1 MDSTAARSSVPQVDV
16 VIPARNEE
24 QSLARTIDQV
34 RGALSA
40 GACKLRFIVVDDGST
55 DETWSTMREIVR
67 RTGMNITAVRLSRRF
82 GKDAAIMAGLAQ
94 SQGDVAVTID
104 ADGQHPPVIIA
115 SMLDL
120 WKCGADV
127 VNGMK
132 AVRGEDSLR
141 QRAMA
146 ATFNWLFRSL
156 TKLDFAGASDFKLLD
171 RSVVRA
177 LLDCGDYNVFYRA
190 LVLWVGFRQV
200 TIPFDVLPA
209 SRESR
214 WTARALLLL
223 SINAIVMFSDLP
235 IYFLLTAGLA
245 TLLLCAVLMI
255 ILLARYFI
263 GPVPTGYP
271 TLLVL
276 QLATLSLT
284 LTAIGA
290 IGLYVR
296 AALAQ
301 SRARPR
307 YIVRAVVS
315 TEDVR

>member
-1 MDSTAARSSVPQVDV
+1 MRSPVPQVDV

-24 QSLARTIDQV
+24 YALASTIDQV
-34 RGALSA
+34 RDALSG

-55 DETWSTMREIVR
+55 DATWSTITDIQR
-67 RTGMNITAVRLSRRF
+67 RTGTNITAVRLSRRF

-94 SQGDVAVTID
+94 SRGDVAVTID
-104 ADGQHPPVIIA
+104 ADGQHPPAVIA
-115 SMLDL
+115 TMLEL
-120 WKCGADV
+120 WKSGADV

-132 AVRGEDSLR
+132 AVRAEDSLR
-141 QRAMA
+141 QRATA
-146 ATFNWLFRSL
+146 VIFNWLFRSL
-156 TKLDFAGASDFKLLD
+156 TRLDFAGASDFKLLD

-177 LLDCGDYNVFYRA
+177 LLDCGDYHVFYRA

-200 TIPFDVLPA
+200 AMPFDVSPA
-209 SRESR
+209 TRESR

-235 IYFLLTAGLA
+235 IYFLLAAGLA
-245 TLLLCAVLMI
+245 TLVLCAVLMI
-255 ILLARYFI
+255 ILLARYFT
-263 GPVPTGYP
+263 GPVPIGYP

-284 LTAIGA
+284 VTAVGA

-307 YIVRAVVS
+307 HIVRALVS
-315 TEDVR
+315 TEDLH